1 MKRSIGAERL
11 TAASAVAAAVLAVAA
26 CAPPV
31 SPVRSA
37 APTRNASFT
46 GNAAPSSVPASA
58 LTGNVAPSS
67 APGSAPARA
76 ATPARPV
83 TVQTAGLKGAGLKG
97 AGVGGAA
104 GRCRTEALAARV
116 GRVDAG
122 AGQRYAPLV
131 FTNTSGKTCWVYGFV
146 GLIMIDGSGDA
157 LRTRTRR
164 ESVKPRRITLRP
176 GASAHARL
184 HWNQVPGGNHPCVT
198 SARLMI
204 IPPDEVA
211 HLEIP
216 FRATVCGDGR
226 LDVTPMAPG
235 TRL

>member
-1 MKRSIGAERL
+1 MKRSIGSGRL
-11 TAASAVAAAVLAVAA
+11 AVISAAAAVLTALAA
-26 CAPPV
+26 CAPPGLPLGERPGNTPEKASGDV
-31 SPVRSA
+31 SENT
-37 APTRNASFT
+37 APFP
-46 GNAAPSSVPASA
+46 APSFP
-58 LTGNVAPSS
+58 
-67 APGSAPARA
+67 APGSAP
-76 ATPARPV
+76 PRPV
-83 TVQTAGLKGAGLKG
+83 AAAVAVQAAGLRVTDTAPGAN
-97 AGVGGAA
+97 AA
-104 GRCRTEALAARV
+104 ARCRTEALAARV
-116 GRVDAG
+116 GTVNAG

-131 FTNTSGKTCWVYGFV
+131 FTNRSGRTCWVYGFV

-164 ESVKPRRITLRP
+164 ENVKPRRITLRP
-176 GASAHARL
+176 GASAHATL
-184 HWNQVPGGNHPCVT
+184 HWNQVPGGNNPCVT